1 MSLAGCP
8 DWPGVQFLLLDP
20 ENEESDVIPE
30 QQYDAAQRTAETA
43 DHSMFKSL
51 TINNFRCFSDVK
63 VGGLRRVNIVVG
75 KNATGKTVLLESLF
89 LSAGGSPVVVLKLRA
104 MRGMGNQVSVDNLT
118 QSRLWEDLFCGVVTT
133 KPIQIEAIG
142 SHSDSRSLLITNVGV
157 ASLTV
162 GTKEQ
167 PEAAA
172 DAPIEFIWR
181 GDGQPDFVTRPKISA
196 KGLQFD
202 NAPSAVKAVM
212 FPANFSLDPEETSKR
227 LSDIRRKNQ
236 LSFLLDTLQTVF
248 PDITDVSV
256 ENNAGVWMVYVST
269 TQITSQMIPM
279 ALHSAGM
286 NRFVAILLG
295 IASVPRGVV
304 LIDELENG
312 LYYKTLPNVWRAIH
326 TFAQQY
332 KTQVFATT
340 HSMECLSAVRDV
352 VHTAHD
358 DFSLIRATSENGERW
373 LDLFSG
379 DKLDG
384 ALESGFELR

>member
-1 MSLAGCP
+1 MKSRVHPKYKTKYRVRNWASYERALIGRGNITIWLSPAAIAAWKPEGTRTRGAPPKYSDLAIDTALTLRLLFHLPLRQAEG
-8 DWPGVQFLLLDP
+8 FL
-20 ENEESDVIPE
+20 
-30 QQYDAAQRTAETA
+30 T
-43 DHSMFKSL
+43 
-51 TINNFRCFSDVK
+51 
-63 VGGLRRVNIVVG
+63 
-75 KNATGKTVLLESLF
+75 
-89 LSAGGSPVVVLKLRA
+89 
-104 MRGMGNQVSVDNLT
+104 
-118 QSRLWEDLFCGVVTT
+118 
-133 KPIQIEAIG
+133 
-142 SHSDSRSLLITNVGV
+142 LLITNVGV

-196 KGLQFD
+196 QGLQFD

-248 PDITDVSV
+248 PDVTDVSV

-269 TQITSQMIPM
+269 KQITSQMIPM

-312 LYYKTLPNVWRAIH
+312 LYYKTLPDVWRAIH